1 VMVVTGW
8 LAYSQNGR
16 LQDPRL
22 DHRRSVPFN
31 PIAPPVQVLPCRLR
45 NRRHLRYGCS
55 RHVIVFEGI
64 ERKLDVGICAIKV
77 VGDNG
82 GKPGAPTFE
91 DLM

>member
-1 VMVVTGW
+1 MGGSRTRCSTTV
-8 LAYSQNGR
+8 A
-16 LQDPRL
+16 
-22 DHRRSVPFN
+22 PFLSILS
-31 PIAPPVQVLPCRLR
+31 PPPVQFLPCRLR
-45 NRRHLRYGCS
+45 NRRHLRYGGY